1 MRNSPFLLRKTPSIR
16 SKYWTW
22 LNENVYSK
30 LVSGAGVEAT
40 TEPAP
45 ANWPAVTSN
54 EDTSWNPA
62 IIASLSTFGLKSI
75 TFLSCNIPWTDEL
88 KEGISSSVTPAS
100 CK

>member
-1 MRNSPFLLRKTPSIR
+1 MR

-22 LNENVYSK
+22 LNENVYSNPT
-30 LVSGAGVEAT
+30 SGAGVDAI

-45 ANWPAVTSN
+45 ANWPAVFSRD
-54 EDTSWNPA
+54 DTSWNPA

-75 TFLSCNIPWTDEL
+75 TFLSCTIPWTEEL
-88 KEGISSSVTPAS
+88 KLGISSCGTPAS